1 MIRQDCVS
9 GTSSPDMSVV
19 ALVPHHFAARVGDF
33 VAISASVISIHE
45 ASTRMRPDT
54 KRLYIRGLAVNRAAA
69 G

>member
-1 MIRQDCVS
+1 
-9 GTSSPDMSVV
+9 MSVV